1 MKLYTED
8 QVREAIELAREGIR
22 IYRVNE
28 FETEKEFDHS
38 EDDIL
43 TSLTP
48 IESSSDDE
56 IEETAF
62 QLYPKFMTDP
72 YNPDEDGNG
81 EYRNIWINGAKWQAG
96 RMYSE
101 EEVLT
106 ILYFRSMYQ
115 DHFESNDEIKEWFDK
130 FKKQKDN
137 ATNPK

>member
-1 MKLYTED
+1 MKLLYTEE

-28 FETEKEFDHS
+28 FETEKEYDHS

-48 IESSSDDE
+48 IELPSDDE
-56 IEETAF
+56 VEEAVENAWSTYEYEEGN
-62 QLYPKFMTDP
+62 LYRTTFKGGF
-72 YNPDEDGNG
+72 EEGV
-81 EYRNIWINGAKWQAG
+81 KWQAG

-130 FKKQKDN
+130 LKKQSND
-137 ATNPK
+137 TNPK

>member
-1 MKLYTED
+1 MKLYTEE

-22 IYRVNE
+22 IYGVDE

-38 EDDIL
+38 EDDII

-48 IESSSDDE
+48 IESPSDDE
-56 IEETAF
+56 IEEAAKIYANIPSHKDIDEEERYYNSNIKSYDAF
-62 QLYPKFMTDP
+62 ID
-72 YNPDEDGNG
+72 
-81 EYRNIWINGAKWQAG
+81 GAKWQAK
-96 RMYSE
+96 RMYSK

-130 FKKQKDN
+130 FKK
-137 ATNPK
+137 